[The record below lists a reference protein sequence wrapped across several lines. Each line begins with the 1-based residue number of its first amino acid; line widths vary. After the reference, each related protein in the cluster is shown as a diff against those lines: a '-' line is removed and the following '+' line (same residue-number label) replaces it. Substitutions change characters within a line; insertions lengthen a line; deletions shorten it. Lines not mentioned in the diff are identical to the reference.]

1 MKLSKKTNNIIVGVD
16 GGGTKTEAVVSD
28 FDLNILGRA
37 LSGPSNLRNVDTSTA
52 VENISD
58 SVSMALKSVSG
69 IPKYIVIGLPAIKEE
84 YSLGVANFKKEL
96 FKRGVF
102 KKVSRNNVYI
112 VSDQEIAFCAG
123 TDERDGILVIAG
135 TGAVVRGWKSKKD
148 IKVSGWGYF
157 SDEGS
162 AFWVGIRAYQAIT
175 KAFDGRGKKTE
186 ITRNA
191 KKIFKFKNAV
201 ELNRIVYSDFKNVIP
216 ALSIAVDNSA
226 KIGDSVAKAIL
237 KEGAEEL
244 ALGVNLIADKLK
256 FKKEFP
262 VVMIGGMFNSVFF
275 KNVFQKSVRNK
286 NARFVSPSV
295 TPAIGALKIA
305 KRK

>member
-84 YSLGVANFKKEL
+84 YSEGVANFKKEL

>member
-1 MKLSKKTNNIIVGVD
+1 MKLSKKINSIIVGVD
-16 GGGTKTEAVVSD
+16 GGGTKTEALVSD
-28 FDLNILGRA
+28 LSLNILGQG
-37 LSGPSNLRNVDTSTA
+37 LSGPSNPRNVDMLTA
-52 VENISD
+52 VENISS
-58 SVSMALKSVSG
+58 SVSAALKSVSG

-84 YSLGVANFKKEL
+84 YSSGTANFKKEL

-102 KKVSRNNVYI
+102 KKVSRNNVHI
-112 VSDQEIAFCAG
+112 VSDQEIAFCSG
-123 TDERDGILVIAG
+123 TDERDGILAIAG

-175 KAFDGRGKKTE
+175 RAFDGRGKKTE

-191 KKIFKFKNAV
+191 KKVFKFKNAI

-216 ALSIAVDNSA
+216 ALSIAVDSSA
-226 KIGDSVAKAIL
+226 KIGDSVAMEIL
-237 KEGAEEL
+237 KDGAKEL
-244 ALGVNLIADKLK
+244 ALGVNLITDKFK

-262 VVMIGGMFNSVFF
+262 VVIVGGMFNSVIF
-275 KNVFQKSVRNK
+275 KNTFQASVKDK

-295 TPAIGALKIA
+295 APAIGALKIA
-305 KRK
+305 RRK